1 MKTFRSSILSFD
13 TLNLEGWKAA
23 GLRNEILVAILLLI
37 GAELLARSVLAP
49 IGDYWRYWEPEVA
62 VKIETYR
69 AMVRK
74 GAPPHI
80 LIVGDSTGEFDIDPV
95 GVADDSMSEGP
106 DVYNLA
112 WAANRAEAFR
122 KCTLPILA
130 KGPMS
135 ELVVVSLSPDAF
147 IESRASRQS
156 EQAITS
162 SSFCKN
168 LNGERS
174 VADYLYL
181 ARVRW
186 AWPFLESWWSG
197 RKLPYAPNSGGFAGL
212 DRDFGR
218 VPARFADGSVV
229 PERFAVIADLVR
241 LADWRGFK
249 LVFVLPPRIDPT
261 PYRLN
266 ADRQYREYLMASA
279 LPVLD
284 YGEVPFLTRRNF
296 ADQNHLNRAGARIYS
311 HQLGR
316 DIAFLN
322 EAGLKQVNRN
332 GKRRD
337 TMATSLRNN

>member
-23 GLRNEILVAILLLI
+23 GLRNEILLAILLLV
-37 GAELLARSVLAP
+37 GAELFARSALAP
-49 IGDYWRYWEPEVA
+49 IGDYWQYWEPEVA

-69 AMVRK
+69 AMVRN
-74 GAPPHI
+74 GVPPRI

-95 GVADDSMSEGP
+95 SVADDSISEGP
-106 DVYNLA
+106 EVYNLA

-122 KCTLPILA
+122 RCTLPVLA
-130 KGPMS
+130 KGPVS

-168 LNGERS
+168 LNGQRN
-174 VADYLYL
+174 VADYLYV
-181 ARVRW
+181 ARIRW
-186 AWPFLESWWSG
+186 AWPFLENWWG
-197 RKLPYAPNSGGFAGL
+197 GTRLPYAPNSGGFAGL
-212 DRDFGR
+212 DRDFAR
-218 VPARFADGSVV
+218 VAARFADGSVV
-229 PERFAVIADLVR
+229 PERFAVIADLVQ
-241 LADWRGFK
+241 LAGSRGFK
-249 LVFVLPPRIDPT
+249 LVFLLPPRIDPT

-266 ADRQYREYLMASA
+266 ADRQYREYLMASG

-284 YGEVPFLTRRNF
+284 YRGVPFLTRRNF

-311 HQLGR
+311 RQLGR
-316 DIAFLN
+316 DIALLN
-322 EAGLKQVNRN
+322 EAAGWKSRSTVMA
-332 GKRRD
+332 GVTRD
-337 TMATSLRNN
+337 RDRVYE